1 MRRIAYTLFC
11 GLLLVVAQGRAF
23 ADDAEDARAM
33 FSVGILALE
42 QGDNTAAHAAFVRS
56 LELHPT
62 SAAAFNLAGVLSDLN
77 RPAEAHILYEELARG
92 VYGELTP
99 EQRAEV
105 TRLSAET
112 GDASARIEVSVV
124 ATGPVTVTIGNNT
137 GVATEGA
144 PFTQVVDPGEHVV
157 RGTIE
162 GARPAERRVN
172 VDAGGVG
179 RTLLRFE
186 AIAPTVALVEVEEEV
201 GPSTDDTDEADEASG
216 GKAWLWVV
224 LGVVA
229 AGGIA
234 TAVVLAT
241 RESST
246 PENVLP
252 ATGTLLSF

>member
-1 MRRIAYTLFC
+1 MRCIAYALAC
-11 GLLLVVAQGRAF
+11 GVLVVATQGRAF

-62 SAAAFNLAGVLSDLN
+62 SAAAFNLAGVLSDLR
-77 RPAEAHILYEELARG
+77 RPAEAHSLYEELARG
-92 VYGELTP
+92 VYGELTA

-112 GDASARIEVSVV
+112 RAAAARIEVSVV
-124 ATGPVTVTIGNNT
+124 ASGPVTVTVGDSS
-137 GVATEGA
+137 GVAREGA
-144 PFTQVVDPGEHVV
+144 PFALVVDPGEHLV

-186 AIAPTVALVEVEEEV
+186 AIAPVALVELEEGVEPEET
-201 GPSTDDTDEADEASG
+201 GEAEESG
-216 GKAWLWVV
+216 SKTWLWVV

-234 TAVVLAT
+234 TAVILAT

>member
-1 MRRIAYTLFC
+1 MRWFAYV
-11 GLLLVVAQGRAF
+11 LVWALVAVLSPDTAR

-62 SAAAFNLAGVLSDLN
+62 SAAAFNLAGVLSDID
-77 RPAEAHILYEELARG
+77 RPAAAHALYEELARG

-105 TRLSAET
+105 VRLSAEANA
-112 GDASARIEVSVV
+112 ASARIEVSVV
-124 ATGPVTVTIGNNT
+124 AAGPVSVTIGEHSGT
-137 GVATEGA
+137 ASEGA
-144 PFTQVVDPGEHVV
+144 PFVQVVDPGEHVV
-157 RGTIE
+157 RGTTE
-162 GARPAERRVN
+162 GARPTERQVN
-172 VDAGGVG
+172 VRSGGVG

-186 AIAPTVALVEVEEEV
+186 AIAPQIAMDLEDDV
-201 GPSTDDTDEADEASG
+201 GPEDSAMENPDARG
-216 GKAWLWVV
+216 GRTWLWVV
-224 LGVVA
+224 LGIVV

-234 TAVVLAT
+234 TAVILST

>member
-1 MRRIAYTLFC
+1 MRWFAYVLVWA
-11 GLLLVVAQGRAF
+11 LLAVLSPDTAR

-62 SAAAFNLAGVLSDLN
+62 SAAAFNLAGVLSDID
-77 RPAEAHILYEELARG
+77 RPAAAHALYEELARG

-105 TRLSAET
+105 VRLSAEA
-112 GDASARIEVSVV
+112 DAASARIEVSVV
-124 ATGPVTVTIGNNT
+124 AAGPVSVTIGEHSGT
-137 GVATEGA
+137 ASEGA
-144 PFTQVVDPGEHVV
+144 PFVQIVDPGEHVV
-157 RGTIE
+157 RGTTE
-162 GARPAERRVN
+162 GARPTERQVN
-172 VDAGGVG
+172 VRSGGVG

-186 AIAPTVALVEVEEEV
+186 TIAPVTTVVDLEDEV
-201 GPSTDDTDEADEASG
+201 GPEEG
-216 GKAWLWVV
+216 GMENPDARGGRTWLWVV
-224 LGVVA
+224 LGVVVA
-229 AGGIA
+229 AGIT
-234 TAVVLAT
+234 TAVVLTT

>member
-1 MRRIAYTLFC
+1 MRRIAYALVC
-11 GLLLVVAQGRAF
+11 GLLLMLCPNAAF

-62 SAAAFNLAGVLSDLN
+62 SAAAFNLAGVLSDLD
-77 RPAEAHILYEELARG
+77 RPAESHALYEELARG

-99 EQRAEV
+99 EQQAEV
-105 TRLSAET
+105 VRLSAEVE
-112 GDASARIEVSVV
+112 SALAHIEVSVV
-124 ATGPVTVTIGNNT
+124 ATGSVNVTIGEYS
-137 GVATEGA
+137 GVATEGS
-144 PFTQVVDPGEHVV
+144 PFVQAVNPGEHVV
-157 RGTIE
+157 RGTAE
-162 GARPAERRVN
+162 GALPTERRVN

-186 AIAPTVALVEVEEEV
+186 MAPPPVVAVELEEEV
-201 GPSTDDTDEADEASG
+201 GPEETGETSEAGGG

-241 RESST
+241 RDSTT